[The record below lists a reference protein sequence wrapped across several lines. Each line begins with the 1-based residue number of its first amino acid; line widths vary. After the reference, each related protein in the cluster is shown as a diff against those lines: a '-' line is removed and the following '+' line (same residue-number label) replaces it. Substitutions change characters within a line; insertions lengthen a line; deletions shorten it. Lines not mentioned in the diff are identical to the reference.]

1 MMISIRIPKHALAAI
16 GLGAMYALLASTPC
30 LAQLGAT
37 GGTANASDGAVAHRA
52 QNGLADYRET
62 TDAHGIVVR
71 EYVDARGA
79 VYAVSWRGPAMP
91 NVQALLGAY
100 FERFESGARATAGE
114 AGLHAA
120 RVADGDLV
128 VESQVRLREF
138 SGRAWLASALPAGV
152 SASDIQ

>member
-1 MMISIRIPKHALAAI
+1 MISVRIPKHAVAAI
-16 GLGAMYALLASTPC
+16 GLTAMNLLLASTPC
-30 LAQLGAT
+30 RAQLGAVT
-37 GGTANASDGAVAHRA
+37 GTADASDGAVMHQAPS
-52 QNGLADYRET
+52 GLANYRET

-71 EYVDARGA
+71 EYVDARGT

-91 NVQALLGAY
+91 NVQALLGSY
-100 FERFESGARATAGE
+100 FERFKSGASASAGD